1 MEKKKR
7 GRPRKSSAASALLSL
22 ATELPDIRTMAAT
35 TVPNRGEKLLETLII
50 KATATPEFEKELGR
64 LLQEEIR
71 RDVRTEELKEVKRK
85 VEELTSVTKDDE
97 AMTQRVMDE
106 VARVTDL
113 AKQMKPEEVTRLAK
127 RVAVQE
133 ERIKTIEARFSTLET
148 RMNNEQ

>member
-1 MEKKKR
+1 M
-7 GRPRKSSAASALLSL
+7 
-22 ATELPDIRTMAAT
+22 AT
-35 TVPNRGEKLLETLII
+35 TTLPNKGEKLLETLII

-71 RDVRTEELKEVKRK
+71 RDVRTDELKEVKRK
-85 VEELTSVTKDDE
+85 VEELSSVTKDDE

-113 AKQMKPEEVTRLAK
+113 AKQMKPEEVTKLAK
-127 RVAVQE
+127 RVATQE
-133 ERIKTIEARFSTLET
+133 ERIKTLEARFSTLET

>member
-1 MEKKKR
+1 
-7 GRPRKSSAASALLSL
+7 
-22 ATELPDIRTMAAT
+22 MAAT

>member
-1 MEKKKR
+1 
-7 GRPRKSSAASALLSL
+7 
-22 ATELPDIRTMAAT
+22 MAAT

-71 RDVRTEELKEVKRK
+71 RDVRSEELKEVKRK